1 MTIELITQLFELVII
16 PLLGIVTA
24 YIVKLVNK
32 KMAEIDVSVN
42 NELASKYI
50 NMLDKTIS
58 ECVIATNQTYVES
71 LKSKGE
77 FTTEAQHEAF
87 AKTVNAVM
95 SILGQ
100 DAIEYLNEAVGDLSI
115 YIETKIE
122 SEVKINKASV

>member
-1 MTIELITQLFELVII
+1 MTIELIAQLFELVII

-32 KMAEIDVSVN
+32 KLAEIDVSVD

-58 ECVIATNQTYVES
+58 ECVLATNQTYVES
-71 LKSKGE
+71 LKNKGE
-77 FTTEAQHEAF
+77 FTAEAQKEAF
-87 AKTVNAVM
+87 KKTFNAVVE
-95 SILGQ
+95 ILGD
-100 DAIEYLNEAVGDLSI
+100 DAIEYLYEAIGDLTI